1 VFHGLNYRVKA
12 AIQAQGFGG
21 SLMNKQELSR
31 RTFLG
36 GAAASPLVLSALGGP
51 ARAADITIGIIYVGS
66 RQDYGWNQAH
76 AVAAKALKEV
86 PGVKVVEEENVPE
99 TVAVM
104 KTMESMINI
113 DGATLLFPT
122 SFGYFNP
129 FMIDAAKK
137 YPKVEFRHPTSL
149 WKEGKDPG
157 NAGGYF
163 CYLDQGHYVNGIA
176 AGLSTKSN
184 KIGYIA
190 AKPIPLVL
198 RNVNSFMLGA
208 RKVNP
213 DATVQL
219 IVTGDWALPVREAE
233 AANALVD
240 AGCDIIACHIDS
252 PKVVIETA
260 EKRGVKSCGHNANQ
274 ADLAPKGFI
283 TGAELKWETIYKS
296 FAGMIAK
303 GEKLPNMVIGGY
315 DKDMV
320 VSSPFG
326 AGVSEAGRN
335 AATAAIAE
343 LKAGKPIFLSGVKS
357 NTGKII
363 TSQDTGLYDPSLES
377 TDYLVEGIVGTV

>member
-1 VFHGLNYRVKA
+1 MIKR
-12 AIQAQGFGG
+12 
-21 SLMNKQELSR
+21 ELSR

-36 GAAASPLVLSALGGP
+36 GAAASPLVLSALGRP
-51 ARAADITIGIIYVGS
+51 ALAADTTIGIIYVGS

-86 PGVKVVEEENVPE
+86 PGVRVVEEENVPE

-149 WKEGKDPG
+149 WKEARDPG

-213 DATVQL
+213 EVTVQL

-240 AGCDIIACHIDS
+240 AGCDIVACHIDS

-283 TGAELKWETIYKS
+283 TGAELKWETVYKS

-303 GEKLPNMVIGGY
+303 SEKLPNMVIGGY

-326 AGVSEAGRN
+326 AGVNEAGRN
-335 AATAAIAE
+335 AAQAAIAD
-343 LKAGKPIFLSGVKS
+343 LKAGKPIFVGGVKS

-363 TSQDTGLYDPSLES
+363 TSKDTGLYDPSLES
-377 TDYLVEGIVGTV
+377 TDYLVEGVIGTV

>member
-1 VFHGLNYRVKA
+1 MSR
-12 AIQAQGFGG
+12 
-21 SLMNKQELSR
+21 QELSR

-36 GAAASPLVLSALGGP
+36 AAAVSPLVLSALGGS

-283 TGAELKWETIYKS
+283 TGAELKWETVYKS

-343 LKAGKPIFLSGVKS
+343 LKAGKPIFVSGVKS

>member
-1 VFHGLNYRVKA
+1 MTKYP
-12 AIQAQGFGG
+12 
-21 SLMNKQELSR
+21 LSR
-31 RTFLG
+31 RSFLA
-36 GAAASPLVLSALGGP
+36 GAAAGPLVLSGFGGT
-51 ARAADITIGIIYVGS
+51 AQAAGITVGIIYVGS

-76 AVAAKALKEV
+76 AVGAKALKEI

-99 TVAVM
+99 TVAVA
-104 KTMESMINI
+104 KTIESMINI

-137 YPKVEFRHPTSL
+137 YPKIEFRHPTSL
-149 WKEGKDPG
+149 WSADKHPA

-163 CYLDQGHYVNGIA
+163 CYLDLGHYVNGIA
-176 AGLSTKSN
+176 AGLSTKSG

-240 AGCDIIACHIDS
+240 AGCD
-252 PKVVIETA
+252 VTA
-260 EKRGVKSCGHNANQ
+260 SV
-274 ADLAPKGFI
+274 
-283 TGAELKWETIYKS
+283 TGD
-296 FAGMIAK
+296 
-303 GEKLPNMVIGGY
+303 P
-315 DKDMV
+315 
-320 VSSPFG
+320 
-326 AGVSEAGRN
+326 
-335 AATAAIAE
+335 AT
-343 LKAGKPIFLSGVKS
+343 
-357 NTGKII
+357 T
-363 TSQDTGLYDPSLES
+363 
-377 TDYLVEGIVGTV
+377 

>member
-1 VFHGLNYRVKA
+1 
-12 AIQAQGFGG
+12 
-21 SLMNKQELSR
+21 
-31 RTFLG
+31 
-36 GAAASPLVLSALGGP
+36 
-51 ARAADITIGIIYVGS
+51 
-66 RQDYGWNQAH
+66 
-76 AVAAKALKEV
+76 
-86 PGVKVVEEENVPE
+86 
-99 TVAVM
+99 
-104 KTMESMINI
+104 
-113 DGATLLFPT
+113 
-122 SFGYFNP
+122 
-129 FMIDAAKK
+129 MIDAARK
-137 YPKVEFRHPTSL
+137 YPKIEFRHPTSL
-149 WKEGKDPG
+149 WKEGKDPT

-213 DATVQL
+213 NVTVQL

-283 TGAELKWETIYKS
+283 TGAELKWGTIYKS
-296 FAGMIAK
+296 FAEMIGK

-315 DKDMV
+315 DKEMV
-320 VSSPFG
+320 SSSPFG
-326 AGVSEAGRN
+326 AGCSEAGKN
-335 AATAAIAE
+335 AAMAAIAD
-343 LKAGKPIFLSGVKS
+343 LKAGKPIFTGTVKS
-357 NTGKII
+357 NTGKVI
-363 TSQDTGLYDPSLES
+363 TSKDTGLYDPALET